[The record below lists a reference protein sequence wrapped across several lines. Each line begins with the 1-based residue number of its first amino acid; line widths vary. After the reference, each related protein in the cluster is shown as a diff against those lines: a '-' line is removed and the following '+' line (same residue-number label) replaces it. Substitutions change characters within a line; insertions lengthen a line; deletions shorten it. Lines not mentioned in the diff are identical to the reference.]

1 MAVTKNIYT
10 FATAKVKRD
19 IKGVLVQ
26 LVKRAEYHFCMLSV
40 GVVSRYESILIVVIP
55 HQGQD
60 IAAALLDTFVAPA
73 LAAYGHVSVVSAD
86 FDLGTLADKIALSV
100 YACVENPQD
109 NAAADENYQQ

>member
-1 MAVTKNIYT
+1 
-10 FATAKVKRD
+10 
-19 IKGVLVQ
+19 
-26 LVKRAEYHFCMLSV
+26 MLSV
-40 GVVSRYESILIVVIP
+40 GVVYRYESILIVVIP

-100 YACVENPQD
+100 YACVDDGLRPQLHVD
-109 NAAADENYQQ
+109 LTSSMVSAISKRRREPSNRWLWKSVRSP

>member
-1 MAVTKNIYT
+1 
-10 FATAKVKRD
+10 
-19 IKGVLVQ
+19 
-26 LVKRAEYHFCMLSV
+26 MLSV

-100 YACVENPQD
+100 YACVDDGLRPQLHVD
-109 NAAADENYQQ
+109 LTSSMVSAISKRRREPSNRWLWKSVRSP

>member
-1 MAVTKNIYT
+1 
-10 FATAKVKRD
+10 
-19 IKGVLVQ
+19 
-26 LVKRAEYHFCMLSV
+26 MLSV

-86 FDLGTLADKIALSV
+86 FDLGPLADKIALSV
-100 YACVENPQD
+100 YACVDDGFASAIACRLNFVDGIGNFEK
-109 NAAADENYQQ
+109 AARALE